1 MSGPKSSRYTLTPAQ
16 RKALMISLQK
26 NIVQQERIKL
36 SALLAQMENE
46 KNKIQHYGNDHV
58 KEKPMDTAQLI
69 RQYSP
74 LLSESLSEDLEA
86 LSAQSI
92 ALRSAR
98 QAISRTLTEMKKTKE
113 EAKASWE
120 KKINRDITKGFG
132 STLDSALDA
141 KRDAKQQEHQKRIAQ
156 LQEIIEA
163 AVTNET
169 AAHAKKLL
177 IQYQQAD
184 TDAFRNTLFTTSVHP
199 LFRQYQAELDQYS
212 REEVEY
218 QELLLR
224 YSDLCEELSVPQEPL
239 PWSPG
244 AMAALRGTIEEME
257 QRILRREEEAYICRA
272 LDEVMQELG
281 YPLLGTREVTKRSG
295 KRFRHALYTF
305 EDGTAIDVTYS
316 DDGQIAM
323 ELGGLDNQDR
333 VPDEQETIYLCD
345 AMEGFCTSFEQ
356 IEERLRRR
364 GVVLKERIHM
374 LPPTEENAQIINTED
389 YHLSAS
395 PSMLDVQHHIGGSSG
410 SKQMHK
416 DGE

>member
-16 RKALMISLQK
+16 RKALMIALQK

-36 SALLAQMENE
+36 SALLAQIENE
-46 KNKIQHYGNDHV
+46 ENKIQHYGNDRV
-58 KEKPMDTAQLI
+58 KEKPKDTAQLI
-69 RQYSP
+69 QQYSP
-74 LLSESLSEDLEA
+74 LLSESLSDDLDA
-86 LSAQSI
+86 LSAQSN

-98 QAISRTLTEMKKTKE
+98 QAISQALTVMKKTKE

-132 STLDSALDA
+132 LTLDSALDV
-141 KRDAKQQEHQKRIAQ
+141 KRDAKQQEHQKRMAQ
-156 LQEIIEA
+156 LQEIMVTA
-163 AVTNET
+163 AQNET
-169 AAHAKKLL
+169 AVKAKKLL
-177 IQYQQAD
+177 AQYQQAD
-184 TDAFRNTLFTTSVHP
+184 TDAFRDALFTTSIKP
-199 LFRQYQAELDQYS
+199 FFKQYQAELDQYTQ
-212 REEVEY
+212 EEAEY

-224 YSDLCEELSVPQEPL
+224 YSDLCEELSVSQEPL
-239 PWSPG
+239 PWSPS
-244 AMAALRGTIEEME
+244 AVAALRGTIEKLE
-257 QRILRREEEAYICRA
+257 QHILQREEEAYICRA

-281 YPLLGTREVTKRSG
+281 YPLLGTREITKRSG

-333 VPDEQETIYLCD
+333 IPDEQETIYLCD

-374 LPPTEENAQIINTED
+374 LPPTEANAQIINTED

-395 PSMLDVQHHIGGSSG
+395 PSMLDVKHHTSSSG
-410 SKQMHK
+410 KKQMHK

>member
-98 QAISRTLTEMKKTKE
+98 QAIFRTLTEMKKTKE

-239 PWSPG
+239 PWSPS

-257 QRILRREEEAYICRA
+257 QRILQREEEAYICRA
-272 LDEVMQELG
+272 LDDVMQELG

-345 AMEGFCTSFEQ
+345 AMESFCTSFEQ
-356 IEERLRRR
+356 IEETLRRR

-374 LPPTEENAQIINTED
+374 LPPAEENAQIINTED
-389 YHLSAS
+389 YYLSES

>member
-74 LLSESLSEDLEA
+74 LLSESLSDDLEA

-395 PSMLDVQHHIGGSSG
+395 PSMLDVQHHTGGSG
-410 SKQMHK
+410 GNKQMHK

>member
-46 KNKIQHYGNDHV
+46 ENRIQHYGNDHV
-58 KEKPMDTAQLI
+58 KEKPLDTAQLI
-69 RQYSP
+69 RHYSP
-74 LLSESLSEDLEA
+74 LLSESLSDDLEA
-86 LSAQSI
+86 LSAQSN

-98 QAISRTLTEMKKTKE
+98 QEISRALTVMKQTKE

-120 KKINRDITKGFG
+120 KMINRDITKGFG

-169 AAHAKKLL
+169 AAQAKKLL

-212 REEVEY
+212 REKVEY

-395 PSMLDVQHHIGGSSG
+395 PSMLDVQHHTGGSG
-410 SKQMHK
+410 GNKQMHK

>member
-46 KNKIQHYGNDHV
+46 ENRIQHYGNDHV
-58 KEKPMDTAQLI
+58 KEKPLDTAHLI

-74 LLSESLSEDLEA
+74 LLFESLSDDLEA
-86 LSAQSI
+86 LSAQSN

-98 QAISRTLTEMKKTKE
+98 QAISRTLTVMKQTKE

-169 AAHAKKLL
+169 AAQAKKLL

-184 TDAFRNTLFTTSVHP
+184 TGAFRDTLFTTSVHP

-212 REEVEY
+212 REETEY

-239 PWSPG
+239 PWSPS

-257 QRILRREEEAYICRA
+257 QRILQREEEAYICRA
-272 LDEVMQELG
+272 LDDVMQELG

-374 LPPTEENAQIINTED
+374 LPPTEGNAQIINTED
-389 YHLSAS
+389 YHLSES

>member
-46 KNKIQHYGNDHV
+46 ENRIQHYGNDHV
-58 KEKPMDTAQLI
+58 KEKPLDTAQLI

-74 LLSESLSEDLEA
+74 LLSESLSDDLEA
-86 LSAQSI
+86 LSAQSN

-98 QAISRTLTEMKKTKE
+98 QAISRTLTVMKQTKE

-169 AAHAKKLL
+169 AAQAKKLL

-184 TDAFRNTLFTTSVHP
+184 TGAFRDTLFTTSVHP

-212 REEVEY
+212 REEAEY

-224 YSDLCEELSVPQEPL
+224 
-239 PWSPG
+239 
-244 AMAALRGTIEEME
+244 
-257 QRILRREEEAYICRA
+257 
-272 LDEVMQELG
+272 
-281 YPLLGTREVTKRSG
+281 
-295 KRFRHALYTF
+295 
-305 EDGTAIDVTYS
+305 
-316 DDGQIAM
+316 
-323 ELGGLDNQDR
+323 
-333 VPDEQETIYLCD
+333 
-345 AMEGFCTSFEQ
+345 
-356 IEERLRRR
+356 
-364 GVVLKERIHM
+364 
-374 LPPTEENAQIINTED
+374 
-389 YHLSAS
+389 
-395 PSMLDVQHHIGGSSG
+395 
-410 SKQMHK
+410 
-416 DGE
+416 

>member
-169 AAHAKKLL
+169 AAHAKKLV

-345 AMEGFCTSFEQ
+345 AMESFCTSFEQ

-395 PSMLDVQHHIGGSSG
+395 PSMLDVQHHTGGSG
-410 SKQMHK
+410 GNKQMHK